1 VILIYFF
8 IFNTVKKY
16 ALLFIALII
25 GSCSSDEEKEL
36 PFYVAD
42 NGVTIK
48 ARDWV
53 PVGKKADLKG
63 IVFGFNGG
71 NGTDDA
77 ISFNHSVYYTSVD
90 LPWLK
95 NVLNT
100 YSDLSTLVTT
110 KVEIT
115 NEDSAAGLFLRTE
128 IKGMENWDVS
138 NWTSMYGLF
147 DSDKPVKSD
156 LSYWDVSNVKDFRL
170 AMQLENINP
179 NINNWDVSKATN
191 MSGFFSDSSNNK
203 YIEGIDLSG
212 WDVSKVTNC
221 GGFFGS
227 IINWPESKKPN
238 FTNCN
243 PD

>member
-1 VILIYFF
+1 MKKLIL
-8 IFNTVKKY
+8 
-16 ALLFIALII
+16 LLLII
-25 GSCSSDEEKEL
+25 PLVSCSPDEEKEL

-63 IVFGFNGG
+63 IVAGFNGG
-71 NGTDDA
+71 NGGTDLV
-77 ISFNHSVYYTSVD
+77 SFNHSVYYTAVD
-90 LPWLK
+90 LAWLK

-110 KVEIT
+110 IVAIT
-115 NEDSAAGLFLRTE
+115 NEDSAADVFSRTE
-128 IKGMENWDVS
+128 IIGIENWDVG

-147 DSDKPVKSD
+147 DSDKPIKSD
-156 LSYWDVSNVKDFRL
+156 LSYWDVSNVEDFRL
-170 AMQLENINP
+170 AMQLETTNP

-191 MSGFFSDSSNNK
+191 MSGFFSTSSENK
-203 YIEGIDLSG
+203 YIEGMDLSG

-221 GGFFGS
+221 GKFFWRYNQLAR
-227 IINWPESKKPN
+227 I
-238 FTNCN
+238 
-243 PD
+243 

>member
-1 VILIYFF
+1 M
-8 IFNTVKKY
+8 KK
-16 ALLFIALII
+16 LLFLVLFIPLV
-25 GSCSSDEEKEL
+25 SCSPDEEKEF
-36 PFYVAD
+36 PFYVAE
-42 NGVTIK
+42 NGLTIN

-53 PVGKKADLKG
+53 AVGTTAPINAQGVAYIKNLVGAPEWDK
-63 IVFGFNGG
+63 VN
-71 NGTDDA
+71 
-77 ISFNHSVYYTSVD
+77 YTAVD
-90 LPWLK
+90 LAWLK

-115 NEDSAAGLFLRTE
+115 NEASATGLFSRTE

>member
-1 VILIYFF
+1 M
-8 IFNTVKKY
+8 KKLLLL
-16 ALLFIALII
+16 LLFIPLV
-25 GSCSSDEEKEL
+25 SCSPDEEKEL
-36 PFYVAD
+36 PFYVAE

-53 PVGKKADLKG
+53 TVGTTADLKG

-71 NGTDDA
+71 SPSGGWV
-77 ISFNHSVYYTSVD
+77 SFNHSVYYTAAD
-90 LPWLK
+90 LAWLK

-100 YSDLSTLVTT
+100 YSDLSKVVTT

-115 NEDSAAGLFLRTE
+115 NKDSAAGLFLRTE
-128 IKGMENWDVS
+128 IIGMENWDVS
-138 NWTSMYGLF
+138 NWTSMNGLF
-147 DSDKPVKSD
+147 DSDKPIKSD
-156 LSYWDVSNVKDFRL
+156 LSYWDVSNVEDFRL
-170 AMQLENINP
+170 AMQLETTNP

-191 MSGFFSDSSNNK
+191 MSSFFSASSENK
-203 YIEGIDLSG
+203 YIEGMDLSG

-221 GGFFGS
+221 SGFLGG
-227 IINWPESKKPN
+227 ITNWPESKKPS

>member
-1 VILIYFF
+1 MKKLIL
-8 IFNTVKKY
+8 V
-16 ALLFIALII
+16 LLFVSVIF
-25 GSCSSDEEKEL
+25 SCSADNEKEL

-48 ARDWV
+48 AKDWV
-53 PVGKKADLKG
+53 IVGTTADLNDG
-63 IVFGFNGG
+63 YGEDFVGSEGNGG
-71 NGTDDA
+71 GIQFDR
-77 ISFNHSVYYTSVD
+77 VYYTAVD
-90 LPWLK
+90 LAWLK

-115 NEDSAAGLFLRTE
+115 NEASATDLFLRTE

-138 NWTSMYGLF
+138 NWTSMNGLF
-147 DSDKPVKSD
+147 DSNKPIKSD
-156 LSYWDVSNVKDFRL
+156 LSYWDVSNVEDFRL
-170 AMQLENINP
+170 GMQLENINP
-179 NINNWDVSKATN
+179 NINNWNVSKATN
-191 MSGFFSDSSNNK
+191 MSGFFSTSSGDK
-203 YIEGIDLSG
+203 YIEGMDLSG

-221 GGFFGS
+221 DGFFGG
-227 IINWPESKKPN
+227 ITNWPESKKPN

>member
-1 VILIYFF
+1 MKKLILL
-8 IFNTVKKY
+8 
-16 ALLFIALII
+16 LLFISFVF
-25 GSCSSDEEKEL
+25 SCSDDNEKEL

-71 NGTDDA
+71 NGGTDLV
-77 ISFNHSVYYTSVD
+77 SFNHSVYYTAVD
-90 LPWLK
+90 LAWLK
-95 NVLNT
+95 NVINT

-115 NEDSAAGLFLRTE
+115 NEASATGLFLRTE
-128 IKGMENWDVS
+128 IKGIENWDVG
-138 NWTSMYGLF
+138 NWNSMYGLF
-147 DSDKPVKSD
+147 NSGKPVKSD
-156 LSYWDVSNVKDFRL
+156 LSYWDVSNVEDFRL
-170 AMQLENINP
+170 GMQLENINP

-191 MSGFFSDSSNNK
+191 MSGFFSTSSGDK
-203 YIEGIDLSG
+203 YIEGMDLSG

-221 GGFFGS
+221 GSFFGG
-227 IINWPESKKPN
+227 ITNWPESKKPN

-243 PD
+243 PN

>member
-1 VILIYFF
+1 MF
-8 IFNTVKKY
+8 IPLV
-16 ALLFIALII
+16 
-25 GSCSSDEEKEL
+25 SCSPDKEKEL
-36 PFYVAD
+36 PFYVAE

-71 NGTDDA
+71 NGDTDLV
-77 ISFNHSVYYTSVD
+77 SFNHSVYYTSVD
-90 LPWLK
+90 LAWLK
-95 NVLNT
+95 SVLNT
-100 YSDLSTLVTT
+100 YSDLSILVTT

-147 DSDKPVKSD
+147 DSDKPIKSD
-156 LSYWDVSNVKDFRL
+156 LSYWDVSNVEDFRL
-170 AMQLENINP
+170 VMQLENINP
-179 NINNWDVSKATN
+179 NINNWVVSKATN

-203 YIEGIDLSG
+203 YIEGMDLSG

-221 GGFFGS
+221 DGFFGG
-227 IINWPESKKPN
+227 ITNWPESKKPN

-243 PD
+243 PN

>member
-1 VILIYFF
+1 MYFF
-8 IFNTVKKY
+8 YFQKVNKY
-16 ALLFIALII
+16 ALLFLALII
-25 GSCSSDEEKEL
+25 VSCSPDDEKEL

-71 NGTDDA
+71 NGGTDLV
-77 ISFNHSVYYTSVD
+77 SFNHSVYYTAVD
-90 LPWLK
+90 LDWLK
-95 NVLNT
+95 NILNT
-100 YSDLSTLVTT
+100 YSDLSILVTT
-110 KVEIT
+110 KVEIS
-115 NEDSAAGLFLRTE
+115 NEASATGLFSRTE
-128 IKGMENWDVS
+128 IKGIENWDVS
-138 NWTSMYGLF
+138 NWTSMNGLF

-156 LSYWDVSNVKDFRL
+156 LSYWDVSNVEDFRL

-191 MSGFFSDSSNNK
+191 MSGFFSTSSGDK

-243 PD
+243 PN

>member
-1 VILIYFF
+1 M
-8 IFNTVKKY
+8 NKY
-16 ALLFIALII
+16 TLLFLALII
-25 GSCSSDEEKEL
+25 VSCSPDDEKEL

-48 ARDWV
+48 VRDWV
-53 PVGKKADLKG
+53 AVGRTGNLNGLGVAEVG
-63 IVFGFNGG
+63 SEGNGG
-71 NGTDDA
+71 GIQFDRL
-77 ISFNHSVYYTSVD
+77 YYTAVD
-90 LPWLK
+90 LAYLQYT
-95 NVLNT
+95 LNT

-115 NEDSAAGLFLRTE
+115 NEASATGLFLRTE

-156 LSYWDVSNVKDFRL
+156 LSYWDVSNVEDFRL

-191 MSGFFSDSSNNK
+191 MSGFFSTSSGNK

-221 GGFFGS
+221 NDFFGS
-227 IINWPESKKPN
+227 ITNWPESKKPN
-238 FTNCN
+238 FINCN

>member
-1 VILIYFF
+1 MH
-8 IFNTVKKY
+8 KY
-16 ALLFIALII
+16 ALLFLALII
-25 GSCSSDEEKEL
+25 VSCSTEEGEEL
-36 PFYVAD
+36 PYYFAD
-42 NGVTIK
+42 NGVTVK

-53 PVGKKADLKG
+53 NIGLRADIDGKTLDWTYGDIARSP
-63 IVFGFNGG
+63 IHHE
-71 NGTDDA
+71 
-77 ISFNHSVYYTSVD
+77 IYYTAVD

-100 YSDLSTLVTT
+100 YSDLSTLVTS
-110 KVEIT
+110 KVKIT
-115 NEDSAAGLFLRTE
+115 SEASAAGIFLKTE
-128 IKGMENWDVS
+128 IKGIENWDIS

-170 AMQLENINP
+170 AMQLETTNP

-191 MSGFFSDSSNNK
+191 MSGFFNTSSENK
-203 YIEGIDLSG
+203 YIEGMDLSE

-221 GGFFGS
+221 NDFFGG
-227 IINWPESKKPN
+227 ITNWPESKRPN

-243 PD
+243 PN

>member
-1 VILIYFF
+1 M
-8 IFNTVKKY
+8 KKY
-16 ALLFIALII
+16 TLLFVALLIV
-25 GSCSSDEEKEL
+25 SCSSEDEKEL
-36 PFYVAD
+36 PFYVDD

-48 ARDWV
+48 AKDWV
-53 PVGKKADLKG
+53 TVGTTADLKG

-71 NGTDDA
+71 NGGTDLV
-77 ISFNHSVYYTSVD
+77 SFNHSVYYTAVD
-90 LPWLK
+90 LAWLK

-115 NEDSAAGLFLRTE
+115 SLDSAAGLFLRTE

-147 DSDKPVKSD
+147 DSDKPIKSD
-156 LSYWDVSNVKDFRL
+156 LSYWDVSNVEDFRL
-170 AMQLENINP
+170 AMQLETTDP

-191 MSGFFSDSSNNK
+191 MSGFFSTSSENK
-203 YIEGIDLSG
+203 YIEGMDLSG

-221 GGFFGS
+221 SGFFGG
-227 IINWPESKKPN
+227 ITNWPESKKPN
-238 FTNCN
+238 FTNCSS
-243 PD
+243 D

>member
-1 VILIYFF
+1 MEKLVLVFTFF
-8 IFNTVKKY
+8 
-16 ALLFIALII
+16 LFVF
-25 GSCSSDEEKEL
+25 SCSVYDEKEL

-63 IVFGFNGG
+63 IVSGFNGG
-71 NGTDDA
+71 NGTDDL

>member
-1 VILIYFF
+1 M
-8 IFNTVKKY
+8 KKHLLL
-16 ALLFIALII
+16 LLFISLV
-25 GSCSSDEEKEL
+25 SCSPDEEIEL
-36 PFYVAD
+36 PFYVAE

-48 ARDWV
+48 VRDWV
-53 PVGKKADLKG
+53 PIGKKADLKG

-71 NGTDDA
+71 NGNTDLV
-77 ISFNHSVYYTSVD
+77 SFNHSVYYTAVD
-90 LPWLK
+90 LAWLK
-95 NVLNT
+95 LVLNT
-100 YSDLSTLVTT
+100 YSDLSVLVTT

-115 NEDSAAGLFLRTE
+115 SEDSAGGLFLRTE

-147 DSDKPVKSD
+147 DSDKPIKSD
-156 LSYWDVSNVKDFRL
+156 LSYWDVSNVEDFRL
-170 AMQLENINP
+170 AMQLETTNP

-191 MSGFFSDSSNNK
+191 MSGFFSTSSGDK

-221 GGFFGS
+221 NDFFGS
-227 IINWPESKKPN
+227 ITNWPESKKPN

-243 PD
+243 PN

>member
-1 VILIYFF
+1 MKKFLLI
-8 IFNTVKKY
+8 
-16 ALLFIALII
+16 LLFIPLL
-25 GSCSSDEEKEL
+25 SCSPDDDKEL

-53 PVGKKADLKG
+53 PIGKKADLKG
-63 IVFGFNGG
+63 IVAGFNGK
-71 NGTDDA
+71 NGGPDF
-77 ISFNHSVYYTSVD
+77 ISFNHSVYYTAVD
-90 LPWLK
+90 LAWLK
-95 NVLNT
+95 SVLNT

-138 NWTSMYGLF
+138 NWTSMNGLF
-147 DSDKPVKSD
+147 DSDKPIKSD
-156 LSYWDVSNVKDFRL
+156 LSYWDVSNVKDFRI
-170 AMQLENINP
+170 AIQLETTNP

-191 MSGFFSDSSNNK
+191 MSGFFSNSSNNK
-203 YIEGIDLSG
+203 YIEGMDLSG

-221 GGFFGS
+221 SGFFGG
-227 IINWPESKKPN
+227 INNWPESKKPN

-243 PD
+243 PN

>member
-1 VILIYFF
+1 MKKLILL
-8 IFNTVKKY
+8 
-16 ALLFIALII
+16 LLFISLV
-25 GSCSSDEEKEL
+25 SCSPDEEIEL
-36 PFYVAD
+36 PFYVAE

-48 ARDWV
+48 VRDWV
-53 PVGKKADLKG
+53 PIGKKADLKG

-71 NGTDDA
+71 NGGTDLV
-77 ISFNHSVYYTSVD
+77 SFNHSVYYTNVD
-90 LPWLK
+90 LHWLQ

-115 NEDSAAGLFLRTE
+115 NESSATGLFSRTE

-138 NWTSMYGLF
+138 NWNNMNGLF
-147 DSDKPVKSD
+147 DSDKPIKSD
-156 LSYWDVSNVKDFRL
+156 LSYWDVSNVEDFRL
-170 AMQLENINP
+170 GMQLENINP

-191 MSGFFSDSSNNK
+191 MSGFFSASPGDK
-203 YIEGIDLSG
+203 YIEGMDLSG

-221 GGFFGS
+221 DGFFGG
-227 IINWPESKKPN
+227 ITNWPESKKPN

-243 PD
+243 PN

>member
-1 VILIYFF
+1 M
-8 IFNTVKKY
+8 KKY

-25 GSCSSDEEKEL
+25 VSCSADDEKEL
-36 PFYVAD
+36 PFYVAE

-48 ARDWV
+48 VRDWV
-53 PVGKKADLKG
+53 PIGKKADLKG

-71 NGTDDA
+71 NGNTDLV
-77 ISFNHSVYYTSVD
+77 SFNHSVYYTAVD
-90 LPWLK
+90 LAWLK
-95 NVLNT
+95 LVLNT
-100 YSDLSTLVTT
+100 YSDLSVLVTT
-110 KVEIT
+110 KVDIT
-115 NEDSAAGLFLRTE
+115 NEASAKGLFFRTE

-147 DSDKPVKSD
+147 DSDKPIKSD
-156 LSYWDVSNVKDFRL
+156 LSYWDVSNVEDFRL
-170 AMQLENINP
+170 AMQLETTNP

-191 MSGFFSDSSNNK
+191 MSGFFSTSSGDK
-203 YIEGIDLSG
+203 YIEGMDLSE

-221 GGFFGS
+221 EEFFGS
-227 IINWPESKKPN
+227 ITNWPESKKPN

>member
-1 VILIYFF
+1 MKKLILL
-8 IFNTVKKY
+8 
-16 ALLFIALII
+16 LLFIPLFF
-25 GSCSSDEEKEL
+25 SCSSDDEIEL
-36 PFYVAD
+36 PFYVAE

-53 PVGKKADLKG
+53 PVGIKADLKG
-63 IVFGFNGG
+63 IVAGFNGK
-71 NGTDDA
+71 NGGPDF
-77 ISFNHSVYYTSVD
+77 ISFNHSVYYTAVD
-90 LPWLK
+90 LAWLK

-100 YSDLSTLVTT
+100 FSDLSTLVTT

-147 DSDKPVKSD
+147 DSDKPIKSD
-156 LSYWDVSNVKDFRL
+156 LSYWDVSNVEDFRL
-170 AMQLENINP
+170 AMQLETTNP

-191 MSGFFSDSSNNK
+191 MSGFFSNSSNNK

-221 GGFFGS
+221 GGFFGG
-227 IINWPESKKPN
+227 ITNWPESKKPN

-243 PD
+243 PN

>member
-1 VILIYFF
+1 MFFF
-8 IFNTVKKY
+8 IFNRVKKY

-25 GSCSSDEEKEL
+25 VSCSDYDEKEF
-36 PFYVAD
+36 PFYVAE

-48 ARDWV
+48 AKDWV
-53 PVGKKADLKG
+53 PIGKKADLKG
-63 IVFGFNGG
+63 IVAGFNGK
-71 NGTDDA
+71 NGGPDF
-77 ISFNHSVYYTSVD
+77 ISFNHSVYYTAVD
-90 LPWLK
+90 LAWLK

-100 YSDLSTLVTT
+100 YSDLSVLVTT

-147 DSDKPVKSD
+147 DSDKPIKSD
-156 LSYWDVSNVKDFRL
+156 LSYWDVSNVEDFRL
-170 AMQLENINP
+170 GMQLETINP

-191 MSGFFSDSSNNK
+191 MSDFFSRSSENK
-203 YIEGIDLSG
+203 YIEGMDLSE
-212 WDVSKVTNC
+212 WNVSEVTNC
-221 GGFFGS
+221 SGFFGG
-227 IINWPESKKPN
+227 ITNWPESKKPN

>member
-1 VILIYFF
+1 M
-8 IFNTVKKY
+8 KEC
-16 ALLFIALII
+16 ALLFIALFII
-25 GSCSSDEEKEL
+25 SCSSDDEKEL
-36 PFYVAD
+36 PFYAAE

-48 ARDWV
+48 VRDWV
-53 PVGKKADLKG
+53 NVGTTADLKG

-71 NGTDDA
+71 NGNTDLV
-77 ISFNHSVYYTSVD
+77 SFNHSVYYTAVD
-90 LPWLK
+90 LAWLK
-95 NVLNT
+95 LVLNT

-147 DSDKPVKSD
+147 DSDKPIKSD
-156 LSYWDVSNVKDFRL
+156 LSYWDVSNVEDFRL
-170 AMQLENINP
+170 VMQLETTNP

-191 MSGFFSDSSNNK
+191 MSGFFSTSSENR
-203 YIEGIDLSG
+203 YIEGMDLSG
-212 WDVSKVTNC
+212 WDVTKVTTCND
-221 GGFFGS
+221 FFGS
-227 IINWPESKKPN
+227 ITNWPESKKPN
-238 FTNCN
+238 FINCN

>member
-1 VILIYFF
+1 
-8 IFNTVKKY
+8 VKK
-16 ALLFIALII
+16 LLLLLLVISLV
-25 GSCSSDEEKEL
+25 SCSSDEEKEL
-36 PFYVAD
+36 PFYVAE

-48 ARDWV
+48 AKDWV
-53 PVGKKADLKG
+53 PIGKKADLKG
-63 IVFGFNGG
+63 IVAGFNGK
-71 NGTDDA
+71 NGGPDF
-77 ISFNHSVYYTSVD
+77 ISFNHSVYYTAVD
-90 LPWLK
+90 LAWLK

-100 YSDLSTLVTT
+100 YSDLSVLVTT

-191 MSGFFSDSSNNK
+191 MSGFFSNSSGEK
-203 YIEGIDLSG
+203 YIEGMDLSG

-221 GGFFGS
+221 SGFFGG
-227 IINWPESKKPN
+227 ITNWPESKKPN

>member
-1 VILIYFF
+1 MYFF
-8 IFNTVKKY
+8 YFQKVNKY
-16 ALLFIALII
+16 ALLFLALII
-25 GSCSSDEEKEL
+25 VSCSPDDEKEL

-48 ARDWV
+48 VRDWV
-53 PVGKKADLKG
+53 AVGRTGNLNGLGVAEVG
-63 IVFGFNGG
+63 SEGNGG
-71 NGTDDA
+71 GIQFDRL
-77 ISFNHSVYYTSVD
+77 YYTAVD
-90 LPWLK
+90 LAWLK

-115 NEDSAAGLFLRTE
+115 NEASATGLFLRTE

-156 LSYWDVSNVKDFRL
+156 LSYWDVSNVEDFRL

-191 MSGFFSDSSNNK
+191 MSGFFSTSSGNK

-221 GGFFGS
+221 NDFFGS
-227 IINWPESKKPN
+227 ITNWPESKKPN
-238 FTNCN
+238 FINCN

>member
-1 VILIYFF
+1 M
-8 IFNTVKKY
+8 KKLLLL
-16 ALLFIALII
+16 LLFIPLV
-25 GSCSSDEEKEL
+25 SCSPDEEKEL
-36 PFYVAD
+36 PFYVAE

-53 PVGKKADLKG
+53 TVGTTADLKG

-71 NGTDDA
+71 SPSGGWV
-77 ISFNHSVYYTSVD
+77 SFNHSVYYTAAD
-90 LPWLK
+90 LAWLK

-100 YSDLSTLVTT
+100 YSDLSKVVTT

-115 NEDSAAGLFLRTE
+115 NKDSAAGLFLRTE

-138 NWTSMYGLF
+138 NWTSMNGLF
-147 DSDKPVKSD
+147 DSDKPIKSD
-156 LSYWDVSNVKDFRL
+156 LSYWDVSSVEDFRL
-170 AMQLENINP
+170 AMQLETTNP

-191 MSGFFSDSSNNK
+191 MSGFFSASSDNK
-203 YIEGIDLSG
+203 YIGGMDLSE

-221 GGFFGS
+221 SGFLGG
-227 IINWPESKKPN
+227 ITNWPESKKPS

>member
-1 VILIYFF
+1 MYFF
-8 IFNTVKKY
+8 YFQKVNKY
-16 ALLFIALII
+16 ALLFLTLII
-25 GSCSSDEEKEL
+25 VSCSPDDEKEL

-48 ARDWV
+48 VRDWV
-53 PVGKKADLKG
+53 AVGRTGNLNGLGVAEVG
-63 IVFGFNGG
+63 SEGNGG
-71 NGTDDA
+71 GIQFDRL
-77 ISFNHSVYYTSVD
+77 YYTAVD
-90 LPWLK
+90 LAYLQYT
-95 NVLNT
+95 LNT

-115 NEDSAAGLFLRTE
+115 NEASATGLFLRTE

-156 LSYWDVSNVKDFRL
+156 LSYWDVSNVEDFRL

-191 MSGFFSDSSNNK
+191 MSGFFSTSSGNK
-203 YIEGIDLSG
+203 YIEGIDLSRR
-212 WDVSKVTNC
+212 DVSKVTNC
-221 GGFFGS
+221 NDFFGS
-227 IINWPESKKPN
+227 ITNWPESKKPN
-238 FTNCN
+238 FINCN